1 MYGLIRSAGANSQNT
16 GGRGYNKTVTHS
28 KCLGKTKGS
37 QNMLFNWSLQ
47 FSLCINS
54 FGKRKK
60 IKNGEKKSTPDHVP
74 GRKRKKR
81 KKKKREREKPL
92 LHCCSLFT

>member
-1 MYGLIRSAGANSQNT
+1 MER
-16 GGRGYNKTVTHS
+16 
-28 KCLGKTKGS
+28 
-37 QNMLFNWSLQ
+37 
-47 FSLCINS
+47 
-54 FGKRKK
+54 
-60 IKNGEKKSTPDHVP
+60 KKSTPDHVP